1 MSENIRYKVFNK
13 QEVVTPNG
21 TIIYDDE
28 IVDRLATLKSA
39 INKVKDNFDK
49 LSADL
54 KSIEGKCN
62 NNANVGELTRIRT
75 KLESIVAELNSE
87 YNKIVNSVGDRV
99 TNMIANN
106 EKTVAD
112 TQYIMQ
118 KLQGLRN

>member
-1 MSENIRYKVFNK
+1 MSKNVRYKVFNK

-62 NNANVGELTRIRT
+62 GNANVDQLTRIRT
-75 KLESIVAELNSE
+75 KLENIITELNME
-87 YNKIVNSVGDRV
+87 YNKIVTSVGDRV

-118 KLQGLRN
+118 KLHNLRN

>member
-1 MSENIRYKVFNK
+1 MSNNVRYKVFNK

-62 NNANVGELTRIRT
+62 NNANVGEITRIRT
-75 KLESIVAELNSE
+75 KLESIVTELNSE